1 MIKIQPAALPIDA
14 GEALE
19 ALQSQIDACSTYTER
34 IFHAQQRFENENRL
48 GNAVF
53 DTVKMT
59 LASMCSGAC
68 RCMYCEDSSAS
79 EIEHFHPKS
88 FYPNFVFAW
97 LNYLYSCGPC
107 NRTKLSHFRILSVS
121 GEFVDLFRMRR
132 GSAVEPATGAPVLLN
147 PRVEDPLAF
156 LSLDLVDTFHFVPR
170 HAKGTLEQAR
180 AQYTITLLKLNM
192 REILPVARREAY
204 LSYRARLH
212 EYAALRGTLA
222 GDRVAEAISR
232 CGHPT
237 VWSEMKAQA
246 HLIADLKPLFDA
258 APEALA
264 W

>member
-1 MIKIQPAALPIDA
+1 VIKLRLASLPLSAGNALK
-14 GEALE
+14 
-19 ALQSQIDACSTYTER
+19 ALQSQIDACSSYAER
-34 IFHAQQRFENENRL
+34 ISHARQRFDNENRP
-48 GNAVF
+48 GNAAF
-53 DTVKMT
+53 DAVKIT

-68 RCMYCEDSSAS
+68 RCMYCEDSCAS
-79 EIEHFHPKS
+79 EIEHFCPKS
-88 FYPNFVFAW
+88 FYPDLVFAW

-107 NRTKLSHFRILSVS
+107 NRTKLNHFRILSTA
-121 GEFVDLFRMRR
+121 GEFVDLFRRR
-132 GSAVEPATGAPVLLN
+132 GGSVVEPAAGSPVLLN

-170 HAKGTLEQAR
+170 HAKDTLEHAR
-180 AQYTITLLKLNM
+180 AQYTIMLLKLNA

-212 EYAALRGTLA
+212 EYVDIRGSLA
-222 GDRVAEAISR
+222 SDHLAEAIRR

-237 VWSEMKAQA
+237 VWVEMKAQA
-246 HLIADLKPLFDA
+246 HLIADLKPLFEA